1 MKRNVFALIFSL
13 LFVLS
18 CSLASCNAN
27 QKIFDENSS
36 EQDSS
41 DTVKKDDYETAIK
54 ELENQILALQQS
66 QSKNDEKNQQELQ
79 RLQNLLEQLKN
90 EQQKPS
96 DSDNQQNNS
105 SNQDNKDENQKPSTD
120 QKPSQPDSDDTED
133 SSSETNK
140 PQSDQKPSESSA
152 KFLYTT
158 DGNSATITGY
168 TGEGKT
174 LVIPSM
180 IDGYY
185 VLEIADNAFENTK
198 FEKVIVSAGITK
210 IGWFA
215 FRNCPFLS
223 SVTLPATVEQIG
235 YSAFSGASENLTFYV
250 SVGSFALRYAQSYG
264 FSYVTV

>member
-1 MKRNVFALIFSL
+1 MKRNVFALVFSL
-13 LFVLS
+13 IFMLS
-18 CSLASCNAN
+18 CVLASCNAN
-27 QKIFDENSS
+27 GKIFDESDSS
-36 EQDSS
+36 RDSS
-41 DTVKKDDYETAIK
+41 DSARDEEYETALR

-66 QSKNDEKNQQELQ
+66 QSKNDEKNQKELE

-96 DSDNQQNNS
+96 DSEDQQNS
-105 SNQDNKDENQKPSTD
+105 SNNQNDKEENQKPSTD
-120 QKPSQPDSDDTED
+120 QNPSQNDPDDTDD
-133 SSSETNK
+133 SNGESNK
-140 PQSDQKPSESSA
+140 PQTEQRPSDTAA
-152 KFLYTT
+152 KFLYTI

-198 FEKVIVSAGITK
+198 FEKVIVSAGIAK

-215 FRNCPFLS
+215 FRNCPFLK
-223 SVTLPATVEQIG
+223 SVSLPASVEQIG
-235 YSAFSGASENLTFYV
+235 YSAFSGSSETLTFYV
-250 SVGSFALRYAQSYG
+250 SSSSFALRYAQSYG
-264 FSYVTV
+264 YSYVTV